1 MNEYILIGK
10 IVNTHALKG
19 EVRLISDF
27 EYKEKVFV
35 INNEL
40 YIGKEKNK
48 ETIETYRK
56 HKNFD
61 MVKFKGIETINEVIK
76 YKGQKVYILKET
88 LNLGEDEILIDE
100 LIDMQVVFNNEIL
113 GEVEEYRNDS
123 GNKIIKVSGKYI
135 PYNKNFIEK
144 IDKKERKI
152 YYKNIEGLI

>member
-100 LIDMQVVFNNEIL
+100 LINMQVIFNDKIL
-113 GEVEEYRNDS
+113 GEVEEYRNDL

>member
-61 MVKFKGIETINEVIK
+61 MIKFKGIETINEVIK
-76 YKGQKVYILKET
+76 YKGHKVYILKET

-100 LIDMQVVFNNEIL
+100 LINMQVIFNDKIL

>member
-61 MVKFKGIETINEVIK
+61 MIKFKGIETINEVIK

-100 LIDMQVVFNNEIL
+100 LINMQVVFNNEIL

-135 PYNKNFIEK
+135 PYNNNFIEK

>member
-100 LIDMQVVFNNEIL
+100 LINMQVIFNDKIL
-113 GEVEEYRNDS
+113 GEVEEFRNDS

-135 PYNKNFIEK
+135 PYNNNFIEK

>member
-1 MNEYILIGK
+1 MNKYILIGK

-61 MVKFKGIETINEVIK
+61 MIKFKGIETINEVIK

-100 LIDMQVVFNNEIL
+100 LINMQVVFNNEIL

>member
-40 YIGKEKNK
+40 YIGKEKDK

-56 HKNFD
+56 HKKFD

-100 LIDMQVVFNNEIL
+100 LINMQVIFNDKIL

>member
-48 ETIETYRK
+48 ETIESYRK

-100 LIDMQVVFNNEIL
+100 LINMQVVFNNEIL

>member
-61 MVKFKGIETINEVIK
+61 MIKFKGIETINEVIK

-100 LIDMQVVFNNEIL
+100 LIDMQVVFNDEIL

>member
-61 MVKFKGIETINEVIK
+61 MIKFKGIETINEVIK

-100 LIDMQVVFNNEIL
+100 LINMQVVFNNEIL

>member
-100 LIDMQVVFNNEIL
+100 LINMQVVFNNEIL

>member
-100 LIDMQVVFNNEIL
+100 LINMQVIFNDKIL

>member
-61 MVKFKGIETINEVIK
+61 MIKFKCIETINEVIK

-100 LIDMQVVFNNEIL
+100 LINMQVVFNNEIL

-144 IDKKERKI
+144 IDKKGRKI